1 MAKLRLLLR
10 GGVALLSIL
19 FDDGHRPRAI
29 SMRGARMVKRFIAAV
44 PVTLVLFGCAA
55 QTTWVKPGLT
65 QDQFAKDRYG
75 CMQQSQQR
83 VSSAYVDQYG
93 GGSVN
98 HVITN
103 ANLFNACMNAQGYS
117 LQKQAS
123 VEQAKAAFAAI
134 ESERLA
140 LCATEE
146 VQPYYSKSACRPE
159 DTTLEQMADKSR
171 ITNTEK
177 VALSEVRSESKKF
190 NKEWD
195 EIFRQYYPELA
206 PKVIGQRQQMI
217 AEQDSVIED
226 FYQGRITRGEYNK
239 RRMEIANNAKR
250 ELGNPDE
257 VTSSTTTSSLSL
269 TGATLIPVKA
279 QGGGT
284 YVVPVLINK
293 AITLNFV
300 IDSGASDVSIPADV
314 VLTLVRSGT
323 VLRSDFIGTKTYTLA
338 DGSTVPSTT
347 FRIRSLTIGNN
358 VVIENVTGSIAPVR
372 GELLLGQSFLSRFKS
387 WSIDNAKQ
395 ALVLAQ

>member
-1 MAKLRLLLR
+1 MMAKLRLLLR

-55 QTTWVKPGLT
+55 QTTWTKPGLT
-65 QDQFAKDRYG
+65 QDQFAKDRYS

-93 GGSVN
+93 GGSIN

-103 ANLFNACMNAQGYS
+103 ANLFNACMTAQGYT
-117 LQKQAS
+117 LVKQAS
-123 VEQAKAAFAAI
+123 VDQAKTAFNTI
-134 ESERLA
+134 NSEMLA
-140 LCATEE
+140 FCASEE
-146 VQPYYSKSACRPE
+146 VQPYFSKTPCKSE
-159 DTTLEQMADKSR
+159 EISLEQIADKSR
-171 ITNTEK
+171 ITNDEK
-177 VALSEVRSESKKF
+177 VALSKVRTEGKKRV
-190 NKEWD
+190 KELED
-195 EIFRQYYPELA
+195 IYRQYDPQHA
-206 PKVIGQRQQMI
+206 PSIVARIEQSTT
-217 AEQDSVIED
+217 EQDSLAEN
-226 FYQGRITRGEYNK
+226 FYEGRITWGEYNK
-239 RRMEIANNAKR
+239 RRMEIGRKLKQD
-250 ELGNPDE
+250 LGNPDE
-257 VTSSTTTSSLSL
+257 VASSSSSPS
-269 TGATLIPVKA
+269 GATLIPVKA
-279 QGGGT
+279 QGGT
-284 YVVPVLINK
+284 CVVPVLINK

-323 VLRSDFIGTKTYTLA
+323 VLRSDFIGTKTYRLA

-347 FRIRSLTIGNN
+347 FRIRSLTVGNN

-372 GELLLGQSFLSRFKS
+372 GDLLLGQSFLTRFKS

-395 ALVLAQ
+395 ALVLGQ